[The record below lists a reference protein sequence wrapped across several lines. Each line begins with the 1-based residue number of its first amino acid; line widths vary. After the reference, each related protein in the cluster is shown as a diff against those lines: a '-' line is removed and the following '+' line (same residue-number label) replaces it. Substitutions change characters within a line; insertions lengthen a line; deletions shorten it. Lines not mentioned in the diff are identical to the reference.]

1 MENKWTGKPLPGL
14 IKEHFSPLRIKDPY
28 NICLPGFPTC
38 YTSVTAVS
46 PIFLQVIVIDVT
58 MSTFCLCMLDVW
70 GTNDLPF

>member
-1 MENKWTGKPLPGL
+1 MDWKAPSRSNQ
-14 IKEHFSPLRIKDPY
+14 EHFSPLGIKDPY

-58 MSTFCLCMLDVW
+58 MSTFCLCILDVW

>member
-1 MENKWTGKPLPGL
+1 MGRPLPGL
-14 IKEHFSPLRIKDPY
+14 IKEHFSPLGIKDPY

-38 YTSVTAVS
+38 YTSVTSVS

-58 MSTFCLCMLDVW
+58 MSTFCLSILDVW